1 MVRPGPMP
9 HMGMMPPNT
18 RMVPTEPAAPG
29 SIEHKLREHGKS
41 WVRTHG
47 EIVPGSYVEDILK
60 GRLDQPAGRGDIGQ
74 VVSVS
79 VGEHDRP
86 CATVDFGRGYKAGI
100 DQGELAL
107 LKIVEVGKKRS
118 RE

>member
-1 MVRPGPMP
+1 MPGPMTMRHP
-9 HMGMMPPNT
+9 GTMPGNT
-18 RMVPTEPAAPG
+18 RMVATEPAAPG

-41 WVRTHG
+41 WVRTTG
-47 EIVPGSYVEDILK
+47 EIEPGSYVEDILK

-79 VGEHDRP
+79 IGEHNRP

-107 LKIVEVGKKRS
+107 LKIIDGKKKS
-118 RE
+118 RHE